1 MSENW
6 FAKQPKE
13 HLAGKCAIVVG
24 GNSGIG
30 KAAAEAIA
38 AAGANMVID
47 GVPEACCHE
56 VAEELKAQGTK
67 AVGVACDVTS
77 QESIDNVIKVAEEN
91 FGQIDILVTSAGI
104 ALPRMNA
111 VDVAP
116 EQWDKLFSINLKG
129 NFFLMTSVARAMEA
143 KTIKGKMVVVA
154 SARGINSM
162 EHIAPYCI
170 AKAGVM
176 GMVRSLAVD
185 FAKKQI
191 LVNGIA
197 PGYVY
202 TPMVAKVFEEQPQ
215 QEAYVKSRTPL
226 PNYTGTLDEM
236 GAAILHLVLPVT
248 EYTTGQTLVLDGG
261 WSIQ

>member
-1 MSENW
+1 MANW

-13 HLAGKCAIVVG
+13 HLAGKCAVVVG

-38 AAGANMVID
+38 AAGANMVIA
-47 GVPEACCHE
+47 GVPEQGCIDE
-56 VAEELKAQGTK
+56 AEALKKEGTN

-91 FGQIDILVTSAGI
+91 FGQIDILVSSAGI
-104 ALPRMNA
+104 SLPRMNS
-111 VDVAP
+111 VEVKP

-129 NFFLMTSVARAMEA
+129 NFFLMASVARAMEA
-143 KTIKGKMVVVA
+143 KGVHGKMVVVA

-162 EHIAPYCI
+162 ENIAPYCI

-185 FAKKQI
+185 LAKKNI
-191 LVNGIA
+191 IVNGIA
-197 PGYVY
+197 PGYVL
-202 TPMVAKVFEEQPQ
+202 TPMVEKVFEEQPQ
-215 QEAYVKSRTPL
+215 QKAYVQSRTPL
-226 PNYTGTLDEM
+226 PNYMGSLDEM
-236 GAAILHLVLPVT
+236 AAAILHLVLPVT
-248 EYTTGQTLVLDGG
+248 EYTTGQTLILDGG

>member
-38 AAGANMVID
+38 AAGANMVIA
-47 GVPEACCHE
+47 GVPEAGCHE

-67 AVGVACDVTS
+67 AV
-77 QESIDNVIKVAEEN
+77 DNVIKVAEEN

-143 KTIKGKMVVVA
+143 KNIKGKMVVVA

-162 EHIAPYCI
+162 ENIAPYCI

-226 PNYTGTLDEM
+226 PNYPGTLDEM
-236 GAAILHLVLPVT
+236 GAAILHLVLPVP